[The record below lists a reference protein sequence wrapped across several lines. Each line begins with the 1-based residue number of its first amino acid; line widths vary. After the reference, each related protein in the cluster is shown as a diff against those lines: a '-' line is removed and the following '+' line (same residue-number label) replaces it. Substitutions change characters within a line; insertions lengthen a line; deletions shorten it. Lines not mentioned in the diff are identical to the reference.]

1 MEGLKVTMID
11 DDVDG
16 FNPFA
21 DSTQEEETKP
31 EEQQEEKEQEEQEDS
46 NIAEVD
52 PDSLFE
58 SPESVGN
65 GEDNDE
71 DSAPHSDEG
80 GSTSPNDFFSS
91 IATAFVEEG
100 IFPDISDDTIKNIKD
115 AKSLRAAIDE
125 QIKAGLDEQQQRVIE
140 CLNAGVKPDAIRWH
154 EGMINTLSSITSQ
167 QLTSEETTK
176 DNEGEILRRKI
187 LYQDCLTKGY
197 SKERAERIV
206 NKSVEK
212 GEDVEDAKEA
222 LENLKDYYKNRYQNL
237 KANAD
242 KEKEKEEQ
250 ENLKRA
256 EAIKDSIMKDSF
268 FNGIELDKST
278 REKAYEAISKPIFRD
293 KDGEV
298 YTALQKA
305 EFDDPDGF
313 QAKLGI
319 IYAVTNGFKDLSKI
333 GSRLAQK
340 EIKKGLADLESKINN
355 SRRDSGGR
363 LRFTSGVTDKESYSG
378 IQLAI

>member
-11 DDVDG
+11 DDADG

-21 DSTQEEETKP
+21 DSAQEEETKP
-31 EEQQEEKEQEEQEDS
+31 EEKQEEKEQEEQEDS

-65 GEDNDE
+65 EEDNDE
-71 DSAPHSDEG
+71 DSAHSDEG

-100 IFPDISDDTIKNIKD
+100 IFPDISDNTIKNIKD

-125 QIKAGLDEQQQRVIE
+125 QIKAGLDEQQKRVIE

-154 EGMINTLSSITSQ
+154 EGMINMLSGITSQ

-187 LYQDCLTKGY
+187 LYQDCITKGY

-206 NKSVEK
+206 NKSVER

-222 LENLKDYYKNRYQNL
+222 LENLKDFYKNQYNNL

-242 KEKEKEEQ
+242 KEKEKEQQ

-256 EAIKDSIMKDSF
+256 EAIKDSIMKDNF

-305 EFDDPDGF
+305 ELDDPDGF

-333 GSRLAQK
+333 GSNLAKK
-340 EIKKGLADLESKINN
+340 EIKKGLADLESKINS

-363 LRFTSGVTDKESYSG
+363 LLFTSGVNDKESYSG